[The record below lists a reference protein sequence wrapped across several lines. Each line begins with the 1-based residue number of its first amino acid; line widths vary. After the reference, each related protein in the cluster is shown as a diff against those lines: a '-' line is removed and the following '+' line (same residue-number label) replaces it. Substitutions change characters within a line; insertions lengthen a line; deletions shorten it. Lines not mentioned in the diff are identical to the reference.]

1 MESAVPEH
9 AQTTLG
15 LIGQALTGSV
25 VDYTKG
31 SLNRAILLLAVPMV
45 LEMALESVFAII
57 DIFWV
62 SRLGSGPVAAIGL
75 TESLLTLVYAIS
87 SGLGTA
93 ATALVARRMGEH
105 DGERAAVDA
114 VQAIAVGVCI
124 AVAIAWPLYHSAPV
138 LLHLLGAPAS
148 VVQIGSSYARITLG
162 GAGVIILLSLDNA
175 IFRGAGD
182 AAFAMRLLAAANLV
196 NLVLDPLLI
205 FGIGPFPKLG
215 VTGPAVATLAGRSL
229 GVLYQVYRLGRSSR
243 FHIARKHL
251 RLHPRE
257 MLRYLQVSGT
267 GVLQFMLEQGSW
279 LGLVRIVSSFGGA
292 AIAGYTIAFRI
303 VGFVL
308 LPSFGLSNAAATLV
322 GQHMGAGLA
331 ARARSAVWRTSLWN
345 FALLGSASLVFIAF
359 APALVGVFSH
369 DPAVKPLA
377 VESLR
382 IFSAGN
388 LLFAFQSVFIE
399 AFNGAGD
406 TLTPTVVNLFGFW
419 VVEIP
424 LAWFLSH
431 HTRLHITGVFLAV
444 LVAQLIAVVSS
455 GFLFV
460 RGRWARPRLAA

>member
-1 MESAVPEH
+1 
-9 AQTTLG
+9 
-15 LIGQALTGSV
+15 
-25 VDYTKG
+25 
-31 SLNRAILLLAVPMV
+31 MV
-45 LEMALESVFAII
+45 LEMALESIFAIV

-62 SRLGSGPVAAIGL
+62 SKLGSGPVAAIGL
-75 TESLLTLVYAIS
+75 TESLLTLVYAVS

-93 ATALVARRMGEH
+93 ATALVARRMGEG
-105 DGERAAVDA
+105 DPNRAAVDA
-114 VQAIAVGVCI
+114 VQAIAVGLLI
-124 AVAIAWPLYHSAPV
+124 ALAVAWPAYHYAPG
-138 LLHLLGAPAS
+138 LLQLVGAPAN
-148 VVQIGSSYARITLG
+148 VVQLGSRYARITLG

-182 AAFAMRLLAAANLV
+182 AAFAMRLLAVANV
-196 NLVLDPLLI
+196 INLILDPLLI
-205 FGIGPFPKLG
+205 FGIGPFPRLG

-229 GVLYQVYRLGRSSR
+229 GVFYQVYRLHRGSQSFR
-243 FHIARKHL
+243 IARRHL

-267 GVLQFMLEQGSW
+267 GVLQFLLEQGSW
-279 LGLVRIVSSFGGA
+279 LGLVRIVSTFGGA

-308 LPSFGLSNAAATLV
+308 LPSFGLGNAAATLV

-331 ARARSAVWRTSLWN
+331 GRARTAVWRTSLWN
-345 FALLGSASLVFIAF
+345 FALLGSASLLFIAF
-359 APALVGVFSH
+359 APALVGLFSH
-369 DPAVKPLA
+369 DPAVQPLA

-388 LLFAFQSVFIE
+388 LLFAFQSVFIQ

-406 TLTPTVVNLFGFW
+406 TMTPTLINLFGFW
-419 VVEIP
+419 IVEIP

-444 LVAQLIAVVSS
+444 LVAQVIAVVSS
-455 GFLFV
+455 GVLFV
-460 RGRWARPRLAA
+460 RGRWARSRTAFAS